1 VHLKRAGEHPRSEFA
16 QLRRQPPV
24 PLVLTIRWAFLNCSG
39 TQRILPTLLLTQIS
53 DHTFEQR
60 PAAQIENS
68 PRSKSRAHLNIDDE
82 HLFALIVEVMAH
94 AAAVVNAHLSRLHPH
109 ARGYVVA
116 STNTGHPG
124 ELFIPQGADGIDPG
138 RAERRNISRQCRHER
153 WFRWPRRWTA
163 SWRGD
168 IHPFFLS

>member
-1 VHLKRAGEHPRSEFA
+1 MHLKRAGEHPRSEFA

-138 RAERRNISRQCRHER
+138 RAERRDISRQCRHESDGSGGR
-153 WFRWPRRWTA
+153 EDGLHREEGI
-163 SWRGD
+163 S
-168 IHPFFLS
+168 IPFS